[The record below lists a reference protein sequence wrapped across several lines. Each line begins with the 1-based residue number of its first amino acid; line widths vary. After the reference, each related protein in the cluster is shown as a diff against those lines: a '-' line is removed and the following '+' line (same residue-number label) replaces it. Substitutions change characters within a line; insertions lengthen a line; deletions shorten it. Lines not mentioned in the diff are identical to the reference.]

1 MHRTEPDYGWLG
13 RAGIVILSAGCLV
26 TAALVPLV
34 IRVIAA
40 GLSPVVPAAV
50 TAGALKSP
58 WVVQPVFAG
67 FSILSPSW
75 LWIVMPSLLVV
86 VVAFTRL
93 VSGTRM
99 TRVRRVPAWRSATV
113 GVEGTDSYTASGF
126 ANPTRRVLA
135 AVLHTRVEVRPVE
148 VGPAEVGLVEA
159 GAHRHGPHLGYTSDV
174 IEVVETYLYRPAVR
188 PVMAVVRTAKRL
200 QSGRLDAYLAY
211 MLIALIALIALVI
224 ALA

>member
-1 MHRTEPDYGWLG
+1 
-13 RAGIVILSAGCLV
+13 
-26 TAALVPLV
+26 
-34 IRVIAA
+34 
-40 GLSPVVPAAV
+40 
-50 TAGALKSP
+50 
-58 WVVQPVFAG
+58 VQPVFAG
-67 FSILSPSW
+67 FSVLSPSW
-75 LWIVMPSLLVV
+75 LWIAMPSLLVIV
-86 VVAFTRL
+86 IVFTWL
-93 VSGTRM
+93 VSGTRL

-135 AVLHTRVEVRPVE
+135 AVLHTRAEVRSLV
-148 VGPAEVGLVEA
+148 PAAVDTEPGDA
-159 GAHRHGPHLGYTSDV
+159 GQRDTGRHGPHLGYTSDV

-211 MLIALIALIALVI
+211 MLIALVALVALVI